1 METTLIAVA
10 LLALSA
16 ALAGVGLAGL
26 TGRLPRNHLIG
37 LRNRTLR
44 ADDAAWRAGHAAAGR
59 ALLAAAGAPL
69 LLAAV
74 LLVSPPEAVGDWL
87 PACALVGLLTG
98 GLIALA
104 VRQADT
110 AVARLQA
117 ENGETHEDTP

>member
-26 TGRLPRNHLIG
+26 ADRLPPNHPLG
-37 LRNRTLR
+37 LRNRALR
-44 ADDAAWRAGHAAAGR
+44 ADDVAWRRGHAAAGR

-69 LLAAV
+69 LLAVV

-87 PACALVGLLTG
+87 PAYALVGLLTG
-98 GLIALA
+98 GLIALG

-110 AVARLQA
+110 AVARLRA
-117 ENGETHEDTP
+117 GHGETHEDSP